1 MVCRIIYSAACGIFP
16 DQGSNPCLLHWQVDS
31 LPLNHQGSPGKVFLR
46 RERERAECLKTSKRI
61 LIYRVNNKCN
71 YRKLVVTSD
80 LKLQVTS
87 LWGNFPCWNFASH
100 FFSSSISLPEA
111 SCSQILVAQSC
122 MPGTQNLRGFT
133 WLTKNPNQRQSGF
146 FPRARTKQ

>member
-1 MVCRIIYSAACGIFP
+1 MRGYLLCSMWDLPRSGIEPVSPALAGGFFTTEP
-16 DQGSNPCLLHWQVDS
+16 
-31 LPLNHQGSPGKVFLR
+31 PGKPRTSLFKE

-61 LIYRVNNKCN
+61 LIHRVNNKCN

-100 FFSSSISLPEA
+100 FFSSSISLPEM

-133 WLTKNPNQRQSGF
+133 WLTKNPNQRQPGF
-146 FPRARTKQ
+146 FPRARTEQ